1 MDGCLSTLSFFLHS
15 NPVSQSSKKLVHI
28 RSVVV
33 EARIG
38 ISTIWFR
45 PCKQCRNMNLSFV
58 TFHMIVRSLQ
68 IFWHQLDILTDILQK
83 RLDVFVL
90 QCNAKLNWKIPHC
103 TYMDMDIWGGLH
115 VVIAL
120 CYLEFFEKAEKKI
133 KHIWKKVIIDE
144 INGKFWS
151 SLVEWVSIHFS
162 TICVMLFRSFFS

>member
-1 MDGCLSTLSFFLHS
+1 MRCHLEERTTSNKQVHFYLIQIASLKKRMDGCLSTLSFFLHS
-15 NPVSQSSKKLVHI
+15 NPVSQSSKKKLVHI
-28 RSVVV
+28 RSVVI
-33 EARIG
+33 EAKIG

-90 QCNAKLNWKIPHC
+90 QSNAKLNWKIPHC
-103 TYMDMDIWGGLH
+103 TYMDMDVWGGLH

-133 KHIWKKVIIDE
+133 KHI
-144 INGKFWS
+144 
-151 SLVEWVSIHFS
+151 
-162 TICVMLFRSFFS
+162 

>member
-1 MDGCLSTLSFFLHS
+1 
-15 NPVSQSSKKLVHI
+15 
-28 RSVVV
+28 
-33 EARIG
+33 
-38 ISTIWFR
+38 
-45 PCKQCRNMNLSFV
+45 MNLSFV

-103 TYMDMDIWGGLH
+103 TYMDMDVWGGLH

-133 KHIWKKVIIDE
+133 KQNTFEK
-144 INGKFWS
+144 
-151 SLVEWVSIHFS
+151 
-162 TICVMLFRSFFS
+162 T